1 MRQALEIRGVSMN
14 FGGIRALSEVDL
26 RVAEGSITAL
36 IGPNG
41 AGKTTLFNCVT
52 GIYTPA
58 AGDIL
63 ILPPDA
69 SGGDDTINITGK
81 SPDRITRLGLART
94 FQNIRLFA
102 NMTVLENVMTG
113 MHCRTHAGLL
123 AALLRPRGARLEE
136 RRIADASYELL
147 RAVNLHQFWK
157 ADARSL
163 PYGGQRRLEIAR
175 ALASQPFLLCLDEP
189 AAGMNPQETHA
200 LRDLVLSLR
209 ERYKLSILLIE
220 HDMGMV
226 MRLSDEIHVLE
237 YGAAIARGTPDE
249 VRADPAVIRAYL
261 GEEGGEPRPS
271 RSKSARPSHDNAR
284 SADSGAGG
292 GHA

>member
-1 MRQALEIRGVSMN
+1 MRQTLEIRGVSMN

-26 RVAEGSITAL
+26 RVAEGGITAL

-41 AGKTTLFNCVT
+41 AGKTTLFNCIT
-52 GIYTPA
+52 GIYTPV
-58 AGDIL
+58 AGEIL
-63 ILPPDA
+63 ILPPKADEP
-69 SGGDDTINITGK
+69 INITGK

-113 MHCRTHAGLL
+113 MHCRTRAGLL

-136 RRIADASYELL
+136 QYIADASYELL
-147 RAVNLHQFWK
+147 RAVNLHNSWK

-209 ERYKLSILLIE
+209 EQYKLSILLIE
-220 HDMGMV
+220 HDMSMV

-261 GEEGGEPRPS
+261 GEESGEPQPS
-271 RSKSARPSHDNAR
+271 RSQSARPRPEEGS
-284 SADSGAGG
+284 AGG
-292 GHA
+292 DHA